1 MDDKKPKRRLH
12 DIYPNAHKMNLNYWE
27 RLQRVLDA
35 TGTRG
40 QNVQVRKKWIERQTL
55 TNYRN
60 EFDRL
65 MGEMSHLKPE
75 LRAEAARKLMDED
88 KLKVLGDYVPEKRV
102 DPEPPVPRRQRGR
115 PPFPKAKAKSA
126 GPSH

>member
-1 MDDKKPKRRLH
+1 MGKTSEGIRRYRNTRAECASQKEMD
-12 DIYPNAHKMNLNYWE
+12 
-27 RLQRVLDA
+27 
-35 TGTRG
+35 
-40 QNVQVRKKWIERQTL
+40 RQTL

-88 KLKVLGDYVPEKRV
+88 KLKVLGDYVPEKSV
-102 DPEPPVPRRQRGR
+102 DPEPPVPRRRAGR
-115 PPFPKAKAKSA
+115 PPGPRPPGPRARAKSA
-126 GPSH
+126 GPSR